1 MKQPLGIVA
10 LLYAGGLL
18 IGNIFQPPL
27 VWLFAVSLAI
37 AAAALLLNYFRS
49 FLIWPL
55 IVLTGWT
62 NLVWHTAVV
71 SPMDLRVLLRDKP
84 ALATVRG
91 TLVATPTER
100 VYVNDEQESFRTMAR
115 LKVTAIQ
122 RGTNWEPALGQVAI
136 ISPGELAEDFFAG
149 REVEVYGVLGPPPGP
164 LAEGLFDFR
173 NYLRRQEIY
182 FQLKTK
188 SAADWKIVGDRKVSP
203 PLNDRFTKWAK
214 GALAIGMR
222 QGATGIIT
230 QGSNDPV
237 VVGQSDGSQVTN
249 GPQGIRPR
257 PTSARQTAAPY
268 LGGRGKRMGRAE
280 RDLASGSH
288 EDESLGLERALTLGD
303 KTFLTEDVSEPF
315 VQASTYHIFAVD
327 GLRMAIVFGIFFE
340 FFRALR
346 MPRIVCGL
354 VLIPLIWFY
363 VALTGWPA
371 SAIRASVMLTI
382 VILGWTLRRPGD
394 VLNSLFAAAVIIL
407 VWQPQQLFQAGF
419 QLSFFVVLCILLV
432 MPVFDGWIQRWL
444 RPDPLLP
451 EELRPRWRRRLDAP
465 LRWGLGL
472 FFSSLA
478 AWLGSIPLAA
488 YYFHIITPVSTVAN
502 VVAVPLC
509 VLVLASNLISLV
521 LAAWFPFGAGVFN
534 HIGWFLM
541 ECIRVSSH
549 WFANWPEAYAYVPM
563 PSLFTMAVY
572 YAVLLAVLT
581 GWLFESKRRAWKIGG
596 LVLLAAVW
604 CGNWLHERSAT
615 QITVLPLSG
624 GSAVYCENPGAKNDV
639 LIDCGNSGP
648 VEFVI
653 KPYLRAQGVNALP
666 GLALT
671 VGAAQQV
678 GGFEKLDG
686 LMPIKKVV
694 TSAVKFRSSAYR
706 DIVQDL
712 EKSPGRLQLVDCG
725 DSFANWTALYPPGTS
740 HFTQADSDALVLRG
754 EFHGTRVLLLS
765 DLAREGQRELF
776 ERNTDL
782 RADIVVAG
790 LPEQGEPL
798 SNALLKAIQPQL
810 IVVADSDFPVTRR
823 ASRALQ
829 ARLGRSGV
837 PVIYTRSAGAVK
849 ITIRKGGCEASSAER
864 VTLWKAEAGMK
875 NEE

>member
-1 MKQPLGIVA
+1 MKRPLGIVA

-37 AAAALLLNYFRS
+37 AAAALLLNCFRS

-62 NLVWHTAVV
+62 NLVWHTALV
-71 SPMDLRVLLRDKP
+71 SPMDLRALLRDKP
-84 ALATVRG
+84 ALVTVRG

-100 VYVNDEQESFRTMAR
+100 VYVKDEQESFRTMAR
-115 LKVTAIQ
+115 LKVAAIQ

-149 REVEVYGVLGPPPGP
+149 QEVEVYGVLGPPPGP

-214 GALAIGMR
+214 GALPIGIR
-222 QGATGIIT
+222 EGATGIT
-230 QGSNDPV
+230 AQGSNESV
-237 VVGQSDGSQVTN
+237 VVEQSDGSQLTN
-249 GPQGIRPR
+249 AAQDIHLR
-257 PTSARQTAAPY
+257 PTSARQAAAPY
-268 LGGRGKRMGRAE
+268 PDAHGE
-280 RDLASGSH
+280 RTHRVDRNVSSASHGA
-288 EDESLGLERALTLGD
+288 DESLGLERALTLGD

-327 GLRMAIVFGIFFE
+327 GLRMAIIFGIFFE
-340 FFRALR
+340 FLR
-346 MPRIVCGL
+346 VLRTPRVVCGL

-382 VILGWTLRRPGD
+382 VIGGWTLRRPGD

-432 MPVFDGWIQRWL
+432 MPVFDGWIQNWL

-451 EELRPRWRRRLDAP
+451 EELHPRWRRRLDAP

-478 AWLGSIPLAA
+478 AWLGSIPLVA
-488 YYFHIITPVSTVAN
+488 YYFHIITPVSTIAN
-502 VVAVPLC
+502 VLAVPLC

-549 WFANWPEAYAYVPM
+549 WFANWPGAYAYVPM
-563 PSLFTMAVY
+563 PSRFTMAVY

-604 CGNWLHERSAT
+604 CGNWLHERPAT

-624 GSAVYCENPGAKNDV
+624 GSAVYCDNAGVKNDV
-639 LIDCGNSGP
+639 LIDCGNIRP
-648 VEFVI
+648 VDFVI

-671 VGAAQQV
+671 VGTAQQV
-678 GGFEKLDG
+678 GGFQKLEG
-686 LMPIKKVV
+686 LMPIKKVAA
-694 TSAVKFRSSAYR
+694 SAVKFRSSAYR
-706 DIVQDL
+706 DILQEL
-712 EKSPGRLQLVDCG
+712 EKSPDRLQLLDCG

-740 HFTQADSDALVLRG
+740 RFTQADSDALVLRG
-754 EFHGTRVLLLS
+754 EFQGTRVLLLS
-765 DLAREGQRELF
+765 DLAREGQRELL
-776 ERNTDL
+776 ERNADL
-782 RADIVVAG
+782 QADIVVAG

-798 SNALLKAIQPQL
+798 SNALLKAIQPKL
-810 IVVADSDFPVTRR
+810 IVVADSDFPVPRR
-823 ASRALQ
+823 ANRALQ
-829 ARLGRSGV
+829 SRLERSGV
-837 PVIYTRSAGAVK
+837 PVIYTRSAAVK
-849 ITIRKGGCEASSAER
+849 ITIRKSGCEASSADG
-864 VTLWKAEAGMK
+864 VTLWKAE
-875 NEE
+875 